1 MPSLEHMIPSTALI
15 LRNYYSVI
23 IDFINIKIA
32 TRGQGGHVR
41 DRSTDFG
48 RQSVG
53 ARYGASVRG
62 GSRASPEDRTDIA
75 ARVVCLIELFGEPG
89 QHEVSAR
96 VAAIDWRYQ
105 ALARLSDRPEFK
117 NWSLPGLDG
126 GTKIALTI
134 LEAAV
139 TEPLIAV
146 DGKPSFEADRF
157 FNRLLMSTK
166 EQGHG

>member
-1 MPSLEHMIPSTALI
+1 MLI
-15 LRNYYSVI
+15 T
-23 IDFINIKIA
+23 DFINIKVA
-32 TRGQGGHVR
+32 VRERGVMSGIVQRILEAKVSAP
-41 DRSTDFG
+41 DMK
-48 RQSVG
+48 
-53 ARYGASVRG
+53 
-62 GSRASPEDRTDIA
+62 RAFEAVHALSPEDRTDIA

-105 ALARLSDRPEFK
+105 ALARLSDQPEFK

-126 GTKIALTI
+126 GTEIAPTV

-146 DGKPSFEADRF
+146 DGKPSFDADRF
-157 FNRLLMSTK
+157 FNRLLTSTK